1 LVNSTVTLG
10 NAVEISFSIWPNPSN
25 SMFCLRA
32 QEGLQFM
39 VYDAKGRTMMQEI
52 SKNHSTEII
61 AMPWNP
67 GVYLISVG
75 NSILRLV
82 KS

>member
-1 LVNSTVTLG
+1 
-10 NAVEISFSIWPNPSN
+10 
-25 SMFCLRA
+25 
-32 QEGLQFM
+32 M
-39 VYDAKGRTMMQEI
+39 VYDAKGRTMLQEI